1 MTGPRQLLAEHRAE
15 VEASI
20 ADLSR
25 DLGAVQAANADANI
39 DDEHDPE
46 GATTAFER
54 EQLAAALERA
64 TLQLREIDAATDRL
78 RTGRYGLCE
87 RCGRPIP
94 PERLEALPATRWC
107 RDCAARR
114 RT

>member
-1 MTGPRQLLAEHRAE
+1 MSEPQRLLAELRAE
-15 VEASI
+15 VEAGI

-46 GATTAFER
+46 GSTTAFER

-64 TLQLREIDAATDRL
+64 RTQSTEIDAAVERV
-78 RTGRYGLCE
+78 RTGRYGICE
-87 RCGRPIP
+87 NCGRPIA

-107 RDCAARR
+107 RDCAATR

>member
-1 MTGPRQLLAEHRAE
+1 MSDPEQLLAEHRAALE
-15 VEASI
+15 TSI
-20 ADLSR
+20 TDLSR

-46 GATTAFER
+46 GSTTAFER
-54 EQLAAALERA
+54 EQLAAALDRA
-64 TLQLREIDAATDRL
+64 TTQLREVDAAVERL
-78 RTGRYGLCE
+78 RTGRYGVCE
-87 RCGRPIP
+87 NCGRPIA

-107 RDCAARR
+107 RDCAAGR

>member
-1 MTGPRQLLAEHRAE
+1 MSDPEQLLAEHRA
-15 VEASI
+15 ALGISI

-64 TLQLREIDAATDRL
+64 TNQLREVDAATERL
-78 RTGRYGLCE
+78 CTGRYGVCE
-87 RCGRPIP
+87 NCGLPIAL
-94 PERLEALPATRWC
+94 ERLEALPATRWC
-107 RDCAARR
+107 RDCAAIRR
-114 RT
+114 S